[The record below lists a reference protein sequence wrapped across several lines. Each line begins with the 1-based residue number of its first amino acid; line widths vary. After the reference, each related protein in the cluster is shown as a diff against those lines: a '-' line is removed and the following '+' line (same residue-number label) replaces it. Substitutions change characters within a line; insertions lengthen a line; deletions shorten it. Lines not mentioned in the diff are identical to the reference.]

1 MPEAPLERLQRQ
13 LIEKLSRTASGE
25 VLAAFAAVPRHL
37 FLADIPLEQAYEDRA
52 IPLKHERGWPI
63 SSASQP
69 SMMALMLR
77 QLRLQRGHNVL
88 EIGTASG
95 YNAAIMQQLVGN
107 SGHVTS
113 IELDAELARRAET
126 ALQASGYGR
135 VRVVLA
141 DGAQGYAPRASYDR
155 IIATAG
161 VWDIPPAWL
170 RQLRPDGLLVL
181 PIWVNGIQVSACFS
195 RLDDGAW
202 ASSDNYP
209 CSFVYLRGI
218 EAPPNFTKKLGPSG
232 MILLGEGLDEVDAA
246 ALAMLLATDR
256 ETNYLDRFVD
266 EVDVSK
272 GLQLLPML
280 YTPPGMIFA
289 LYYLPPD
296 VKAYGLE
303 HSGLALIGKAS
314 AAFVPYNGRGVV
326 ETYGAVESFLALHE
340 LVDRWYAQGKPSA
353 RRLRLRLV
361 AFDGDGQPAPRPT
374 DLPADAAR
382 YDRRYHTLYAWLEST
397 V

>member
-13 LIEKLSRTASGE
+13 LIEKLSRTVSGDI
-25 VLAAFAAVPRHL
+25 LAAFAAVPRHF
-37 FLADIPLEQAYEDRA
+37 FLPDVPLETAYEDRA
-52 IPLKHERGWPI
+52 VVLKQERGWPV
-63 SSASQP
+63 STASQP
-69 SMMALMLR
+69 SMMAIMLR

-95 YNAAIMQQLVGN
+95 YNAALMQRLVGN
-107 SGHVTS
+107 AGHVTT
-113 IELDAELARRAET
+113 IELDADLARRAEH

-161 VWDIPPAWL
+161 VWDVPPAWL

-181 PIWVNGIQVSACFS
+181 PVWVNGIQVSACFS
-195 RLDDGAW
+195 RLEDGTW
-202 ASSDNYP
+202 ASEDNFP
-209 CSFVYLRGI
+209 CSFVYLRGV
-218 EAPPNFTKKLGPSG
+218 EAPPNFTKKIGTSG
-232 MILLGEGLDEVDAA
+232 LTLLGEGLDEVDAA
-246 ALAMLLATDR
+246 ALAMLLASDR

-266 EVDVSK
+266 EVEVGR

-280 YTPPGMIFA
+280 RTPPGMVFA
-289 LYYLPPD
+289 LYYLPHGAT
-296 VKAYGLE
+296 AYGLE

-314 AAFVPYNGRGVV
+314 AAFVPYNGRGAV

-340 LVDRWYAQGKPSA
+340 IVDRWYAQGKPSA
-353 RRLRLRLV
+353 RHFRLRLV
-361 AFDGDGQPAPRPT
+361 PFADDGQPAPRPAS
-374 DLPADAAR
+374 LPADAAR
-382 YDRRYHTLYAWLEST
+382 YDRRYHTLYAWLEQPT
-397 V
+397 